1 MPMNQLA
8 SIASPVLGVSRD
20 TADFLLKVVGVVGF
34 AALTAFAARI
44 AVPLP
49 GTPVPMTL
57 QTLAVTL
64 AAFTLG
70 ARLGSVSMIVYL
82 AAAAAG
88 LPVLSH
94 GGGGLAEMMAA
105 SGGYLVG
112 FVLSQPVMA
121 LAARTGGAK
130 RGFAGAKG
138 LIVSLVLGSG
148 VILACGVLW
157 QTIAMGWSL
166 SKSLELGVWPFLPG
180 DVVKSAAAFV
190 LGFGL
195 VPWSVKRGW

>member
-1 MPMNQLA
+1 MNQIA
-8 SIASPVLGVSRD
+8 SIASPVLGVSKD
-20 TADFLLKVVGVVGF
+20 TSDFLLKVVGVLGF
-34 AALTAFAARI
+34 AALTALAARI

-70 ARLGSVSMIVYL
+70 PRLGTVSMILYL

-88 LPVLSH
+88 MPVLSK
-94 GGGGLAEMMAA
+94 GGGGLAEMLAA
-105 SGGYLVG
+105 SGGYLIG

-121 LAARTGGAK
+121 WSARNGRGG
-130 RGFAGAKG
+130 GFGGAKG
-138 LIVSLVLGSG
+138 LITSLVLGSL
-148 VILACGVLW
+148 VILGCGVVW
-157 QTIAMGWSL
+157 QVLVLGWSL
-166 SKSLELGVWPFLPG
+166 PTALERGVWPFLPG

-195 VPWSVKRGW
+195 VPWSAKRGW

>member
-1 MPMNQLA
+1 MNQI
-8 SIASPVLGVSRD
+8 STFASPVLGVSKD
-20 TADFLLKVVGVVGF
+20 TADFLLKVIGVLGF
-34 AALTAFAARI
+34 AALTGLAAQI

-70 ARLGSVSMIVYL
+70 ARLGTVSMVVYI

-88 LPVLSH
+88 LPMLSK
-94 GGGGLAEMMAA
+94 GGSGVTEILGAT
-105 SGGYLVG
+105 GGYLIG
-112 FVLSQPVMA
+112 FVVSQPVMA
-121 LAARTGGAK
+121 LSARNGK
-130 RGFAGAKG
+130 GFGGAKG
-138 LIVSLVLGSG
+138 LISSLVLGSV
-148 VILACGVLW
+148 VILGCGVLW
-157 QTIAMGWSL
+157 QMMWLKWDFSTAL
-166 SKSLELGVWPFLPG
+166 SRGVWPFLPG

-195 VPWSVKRGW
+195 VPWACKRGW

>member
-1 MPMNQLA
+1 MNQIA
-8 SIASPVLGVSRD
+8 SIASPVFGVSRD
-20 TADFLLKVVGVVGF
+20 TADFLLKVLGVFGF

-70 ARLGSVSMIVYL
+70 PRLGTVSMIVYL

-88 LPVLSH
+88 LPVLSK
-94 GGGGLAEMMAA
+94 GGAGLAEMIAA
-105 SGGYLVG
+105 SGGYLIG
-112 FVLSQPVMA
+112 FVLAQPVMA
-121 LAARTGGAK
+121 LAARNGKGG
-130 RGFAGAKG
+130 GFGGAKG
-138 LIVSLVLGSG
+138 LIVSLVLGSL
-148 VILACGVLW
+148 VILGCGVLW
-157 QTIAMGWSL
+157 QTLVLRWTLDRSIA
-166 SKSLELGVWPFLPG
+166 EGVAPFLVG
-180 DVVKSAAAFV
+180 DIVKSAAAFV

-195 VPWSVKRGW
+195 VPWACKRGW

>member
-1 MPMNQLA
+1 MNQIATL
-8 SIASPVLGVSRD
+8 ASPVLGVSRD
-20 TADFLLKVVGVVGF
+20 TADFLLKLLGVLGF
-34 AALTAFAARI
+34 AAATAVAAQV
-44 AVPLP
+44 AVPVP

-70 ARLGSVSMIVYL
+70 ARLGAVSMLVYL

-88 LPVLSH
+88 LPMLA
-94 GGGGLAEMMAA
+94 GGAGGVAEMMAA
-105 SGGYLVG
+105 SGGYLIG

-121 LAARTGGAK
+121 LSARNGQSGGF
-130 RGFAGAKG
+130 GGAKG
-138 LIVSLVLGSG
+138 LIASLVLGSI
-148 VILACGVLW
+148 VILACGVIW
-157 QTIAMGWSL
+157 QTAYLKWDFATA
-166 SKSLELGVWPFLPG
+166 LEKGVWPFLPG

-195 VPWSVKRGW
+195 VPWACRRGW

>member
-1 MPMNQLA
+1 MNQI
-8 SIASPVLGVSRD
+8 STIASPLLGVSKD
-20 TADFLLKVVGVVGF
+20 SADFMLKLVGVLGF
-34 AALTAFAARI
+34 AALTGLAAQI

-70 ARLGSVSMIVYL
+70 SRLGVVSMLIYL

-88 LPVLSH
+88 LPMLSN
-94 GGGGLAEMMAA
+94 GGAGLTEIMGAT
-105 SGGYLVG
+105 GGYLLG

-121 LAARTGGAK
+121 ISARNGKAFG
-130 RGFAGAKG
+130 GAKG
-138 LIVSLVLGSG
+138 LLASLVLGSA

-157 QTIAMGWSL
+157 QMLWLKWDFATA
-166 SKSLELGVWPFLPG
+166 LEKGVWPFLPG

-195 VPWSVKRGW
+195 VPWSAKRGW